1 MKKIIIVSSICLA
14 LFSSNLFSQ
23 TELRNLVCVVRPIVL
38 EETRTLLAEYATQLF
53 REGFTAS
60 GRHIRGLTLE
70 GFGSGFIIKHG
81 DEFYILTNEHVVR
94 HADSVILEFQV
105 DTGTQKFRSV
115 VLARNSDWD
124 LALIK
129 FPAEKEVNYSFDFL
143 EPVPRDG
150 TEVWSAGF
158 PGLGGVPTWQLGH
171 GIISNRNVTAHQ
183 YISSIIQHTAQVHGG
198 NSGGPLLV
206 RNPESRVG
214 YDVIAVNT
222 WRVLHRQGTNFS
234 VPTTYVRRFLDSVDI
249 TQVATTLD
257 EDRAT
262 ERMRAFASIVNSRTT
277 SYKDILPFVSM
288 DYVLSVPASIFVDFL
303 RSASRDASTTARD
316 HFRNVEP
323 FEAFR
328 VIIAD
333 AIWQRRG
340 RPLDFE
346 NLAVGGLTES
356 IQGNFSDNR
365 GRPVTSEWRYEN
377 GDFFMVNFS
386 GLPIT
391 EGIGIRGTYEG
402 NRGIFVR
409 ATTPRHDYQSAGF
422 EFGFTRFHTPHFGF
436 LHTFGFNLINV
447 PEIRRP
453 TDPDDFPF
461 QRGQRGVTVEGR
473 PYNPFAQL
481 PIAVGN
487 YFVIPYIVA
496 DFGVGIGTIIHAFVG
511 GTAGARFV
519 LPVGS
524 RGNRKLYL
532 GLEYSFRRQASLVD
546 VRVAYIDE
554 QLRETTK
561 ELPVPRNLGT
571 FGLRFGF
578 EF

>member
-1 MKKIIIVSSICLA
+1 MKKITIAISICL

-38 EETRTLLAEYATQLF
+38 EETRTTLSEYATQLF

-105 DTGTQKFRSV
+105 DTGMQEFRSV

-124 LALIK
+124 LALVRL
-129 FPAEKEVNYSFDFL
+129 PAEKMVTHTFDFL
-143 EPVPRDG
+143 DPIPRDG

-171 GIISNRNVTAHQ
+171 GIISNRNVTAHE
-183 YISSIIQHTAQVHGG
+183 YISGIIQHTAQVHSG

-206 RNPESRVG
+206 RNPNSRVG

-234 VPTTYVRRFLDSVDI
+234 VPTAYIMRFLDSADI
-249 TQVATTLD
+249 AQTAMPTLD
-257 EDRAT
+257 EVRAT
-262 ERMRAFASIVNSRTT
+262 GRMVTFALIVNSRTT

-288 DYVLSVPASIFVDFL
+288 DYVLSIPAPIFFNL
-303 RSASRDASTTARD
+303 LSSASRDASATARD

-323 FEAFR
+323 FEGFR

-333 AIWQRRG
+333 AIWQRRN

-346 NLAVGGLTES
+346 NLVATDLAEA

-365 GRPVTSEWRYEN
+365 GRPVASEWRYEN
-377 GDFFMVNFS
+377 GDFFMVDFG
-386 GLPIT
+386 GLRIR
-391 EGIGIRGTYEG
+391 EGGGIRGTYEAY
-402 NRGIFVR
+402 RGIFVR
-409 ATTPRHDYQSAGF
+409 ATTPRHELQTAGF
-422 EFGFTRFHTPHFGF
+422 ELGFTNFATPHFGIVHS
-436 LHTFGFNLINV
+436 LGFNLINI

-453 TDPDDFPF
+453 TDPADSPL
-461 QRGQRGVTVEGR
+461 QESRRGVTVEGR
-473 PYNPFAQL
+473 TYNPFVQL
-481 PIAVGN
+481 PISVGN
-487 YFVIPYIVA
+487 YFVIPYVVA
-496 DFGVGIGTIIHAFVG
+496 DFGVGIGTITYAFAG

-532 GLEYSFRRQASLVD
+532 GLEYSYRRQASLVD
-546 VRVAYIDE
+546 VRISYVHEDFGDS
-554 QLRETTK
+554 TK
-561 ELPVPRNLGT
+561 ELPVPQNLST